1 MSVIF
6 CGIDFHKST
15 STICYIFPDGKEE
28 IKTIR
33 TSNLITELSD
43 KPVMKVAVEATGG
56 SNHLAG
62 QIMALGHDLILIDTV
77 KFKAIGIGGKKTD
90 ERDAKAL
97 AHILK
102 VDYIPK
108 VFVKSLGA
116 RRLKSLLVTRELC
129 VTDRV
134 QVTNHIR
141 GILREY
147 GLTMPQGVD
156 EFNSNVSGKIAELNF
171 PFLEDN
177 LRFHLRKSIELKAR
191 EKEIDQQITQL
202 ISDDPRATILQSI
215 PGVGLMCTAA
225 FIAVIDDINRFKN
238 SKELASY
245 VGLVPRETSSGGKRR
260 LGSIT
265 QAGSEMLRRYFIH
278 GARSVLMHTNDKS
291 KEPLRIWALKI
302 KKKSGMNKA
311 TVALAHRMM
320 RVCFCLLKENRNYVK
335 IYEINNK
342 KIA

>member
-1 MSVIF
+1 MSLIF
-6 CGIDFHKST
+6 CGIDFHKNT
-15 STICYIFPDGKEE
+15 STICYLFPDGKEE
-28 IKTIR
+28 IKTVK
-33 TSNLITELSD
+33 TSNLISELSN
-43 KPVMKVAVEATGG
+43 KSPMKVAVEATGG

-62 QIMALGHDLILIDTV
+62 EIKALGDNLIVIDTV
-77 KFKAIGIGGKKTD
+77 RFKAIGIGGKKTD
-90 ERDAKAL
+90 EKDAKAL

-102 VDYIPK
+102 VDYVPE

-147 GLTMPQGVD
+147 GLTMPQGIE
-156 EFNSNVSGKIAELNF
+156 EFNANVSEKIAALNF

-177 LRFHLRKSIELKAR
+177 LRFHLRKSVELKAR
-191 EKEIDQQITQL
+191 EKEIDNQIAQL
-202 ISDDPRATILQSI
+202 IIDDPRSLILQSI
-215 PGVGLMCTAA
+215 PGVGPMCAAA
-225 FIAVIDDINRFKN
+225 FIAVIDDVTRFKN

-245 VGLVPRETSSGGKRR
+245 VGLVPRESSSGSKRR

-265 QAGSEMLRRYFIH
+265 QAGSEMLRRYFVH

-291 KEPLRIWALKI
+291 KEPLRVWALKI

-320 RVCFCLLKENRNYVK
+320 RVCFCLIKENRTYVK
-335 IYEINNK
+335 VHVTEVK